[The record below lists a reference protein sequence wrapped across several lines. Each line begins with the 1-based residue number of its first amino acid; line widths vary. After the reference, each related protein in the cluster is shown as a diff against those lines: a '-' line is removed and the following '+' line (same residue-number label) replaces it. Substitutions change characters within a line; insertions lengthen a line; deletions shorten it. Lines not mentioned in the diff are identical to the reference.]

1 MAEIKRLQHNGED
14 VYLVTHEDAVV
25 DSNGKKLSEKYATKE
40 DLNNMNLSDY
50 ATKEE
55 LNNIDL
61 SKYATKEDL
70 NNIDLS
76 DYATKEEL
84 NNIDLSDYATKSELQ
99 SVFQS
104 GNNVKKQLVDT
115 LIAIGVPNISTSNS
129 WTELNNIV
137 TTSVMIGPPEPT
149 WSVEAISGASYG
161 FTYNS
166 TGYWVSTNAGKHS
179 TASVCKL
186 VIQNEAR
193 KTVKMTYINSG
204 EANYDYGIV
213 SKVNTTLA
221 LTNTADGS
229 SSYSYSFKGSSSTT
243 AKTVEL
249 TDAKNYDS
257 CWYYVKFRKDGS
269 DSSGNDSFQF
279 KISFS

>member
-1 MAEIKRLQHNGED
+1 MAEIKKLQHNGED

-40 DLNNMNLSDY
+40 DLNN
-50 ATKEE
+50 
-55 LNNIDL
+55 IDL
-61 SKYATKEDL
+61 SKYATKNDL

-76 DYATKEEL
+76 NYATKEDL

-129 WTELNNIV
+129 WTEINEIV
-137 TTSVMIGPPEPT
+137 ATSISFGPPEPT
-149 WSVEAISGASYG
+149 WSVEAVSGASYG
-161 FTYNS
+161 FTYNSS
-166 TGYWVSTNAGKHS
+166 TGYWVSTNAGKAN
-179 TASVCKL
+179 TAAVCKL
-186 VIQNEAR
+186 VIKNEAR
-193 KTVKMTYINSG
+193 KTVTMTYINSG
-204 EANYDYGIV
+204 ESNYDYGII

-221 LTNTADGS
+221 LTNTADS
-229 SSYSYSFKGSSSTT
+229 NNFANFKGSSSTS
-243 AKTVEL
+243 AKTKEL
-249 TDAKNYDS
+249 TDAKNYDA
-257 CWYYVKFRKDGS
+257 CWYYIKFRKDGGGN
-269 DSSGNDSFQF
+269 SGNDSFQF

>member
-14 VYLVTHEDAVV
+14 IYLVTHEDAIV

-40 DLNNMNLSDY
+40 DLNN
-50 ATKEE
+50 
-55 LNNIDL
+55 IDL
-61 SKYATKEDL
+61 SEYATKEDL
-70 NNIDLS
+70 S
-76 DYATKEEL
+76 
-84 NNIDLSDYATKSELQ
+84 NIDLSDYATKSELQ

-104 GNNVKKQLVDT
+104 GNNVKEQLVDA
-115 LIAIGVPNISTSNS
+115 LIAIGVPDISTSNS

-137 TTSVMIGPPEPT
+137 TTSITFAPPEPT
-149 WSVEAISGASYG
+149 WSVEAVSGASYG

-166 TGYWVSTNAGKHS
+166 NIGYWVSANKGKHS
-179 TASVCKL
+179 TAAVCKL

-193 KTVKMTYINSG
+193 KTVTMTYINSG
-204 EANYDYGIV
+204 EANYDYGII

-221 LTNTADGS
+221 LTSTADSTYFRRFYS
-229 SSYSYSFKGSSSTT
+229 SSDSSTS
-243 AKTVEL
+243 AKTLTL

-257 CWYYVKFRKDGS
+257 CWYYVKFRKDSS
-269 DSSGNDSFQF
+269 DSSGNDTFQF

>member
-1 MAEIKRLQHNGED
+1 MAEIKKLQHNGED

-40 DLNNMNLSDY
+40 DLNN
-50 ATKEE
+50 
-55 LNNIDL
+55 IDL
-61 SKYATKEDL
+61 SKYATKNDL

-76 DYATKEEL
+76 NYATKEDL

-104 GNNVKKQLVDT
+104 GNNVKEQLVDT

-129 WTELNNIV
+129 WTELNEIV
-137 TTSVMIGPPEPT
+137 ATSVMFIPEPA
-149 WSVEAISGASYG
+149 WSVEAVSGASYG

-166 TGYWVSTNAGKHS
+166 STGYWVSTNKGKHN
-179 TASVCKL
+179 TAAVCKL
-186 VIQNEAR
+186 LIQNLAR
-193 KTVKMTYINSG
+193 KTVTMTYINSG
-204 EANYDYGIV
+204 EAYYDYGII

-221 LTNTADGS
+221 LTNTADS
-229 SSYSYSFKGSSSTT
+229 DYSTRFYGASSTS
-243 AKTVEL
+243 AKTLEL
-249 TDAKNYDS
+249 TDAKNYDA
-257 CWYYVKFRKDGS
+257 CWYYIKFRKDGS
-269 DSSGNDSFQF
+269 GNSDNDSFQF